1 MLPPAQARAA
11 DNPDD
16 IPDGIPRA
24 LAQSRAARVSG
35 LHYQLSYTLIPHAPA
50 TVATETLRFTL
61 TDASTPLLLD
71 FRDGQVSSLT
81 LNGSAISTTID
92 HGHLI
97 LPADHL
103 HDGPNTD
110 EAHFT
115 VNIGAAGKAI
125 TRFEDHD
132 DGSEYLYTLFVPMD
146 ASMAFPCFD
155 QPDLKA
161 RFTLTVSAPKD
172 WTVISNTAGVTQA
185 SGFGQAMN
193 VAFSETQPLPTYLF
207 AFAAGPFVSVHSTA
221 SLPNVWVRKSK
232 APAALSEVPAVQT
245 TAADGIKFLSNYFAQ
260 PFPFPKYEMV
270 LIPGFAYGG
279 MEHAGCTFLR
289 EESVLF
295 RTAPTDLNRFAR
307 QTLVLH
313 ELTHQWFG
321 DFTTMRWFDDLWLKE
336 GFAQYM
342 AYKTLAALHPDLP
355 VWQRFYQSIKPGAYA
370 IDETQGTTP
379 IYQDIPNLNAAKS
392 AYGAIVYS
400 KAPGVL
406 RQLNYVIGDEAFRHG
421 LQLYL
426 AAHQYGNATWSD
438 LIDSFHTAS
447 GRDLTAWADIWIRHR
462 GMPRVD
468 VAWSCSGS
476 QLSSLR
482 LTQTPV
488 LAGPDSNKDLWPI
501 ATEVLLAYPDGT
513 TSTLRADLGD
523 RSVSL
528 DPHKFNPPLP
538 CPAWIFA
545 NNNDHAYGL
554 FPLDAKSRE
563 AVMHELTASAP
574 ATSDVFRRT
583 LLWGSLWD
591 SVRLAELNPADY
603 IKTALDVLPH
613 ERDEALASSLLGR
626 TQTAIHRYVPAPAQ
640 PELLARGA
648 SLAADRMTS
657 DPDHDLRIVWFR
669 ALDGFATQ
677 PAGAAVMK
685 DLLSGKRTIPGV
697 ELRQQDRWS
706 LVTALL
712 AYNDPEADTYFAAEQ
727 KRDPSGDGLKYAW
740 IAQAARPDAATKQRY
755 FADYTRWPAV
765 PSIVKGEEKITK
777 DKTGEE
783 SIQVTTIKA
792 GEDSISEDWIQS
804 SLGAFNYWNQ
814 SELTAPFL
822 QPALDALPEVKR
834 ERKIFFLVAWL
845 DAFIDGQ
852 QSQASLDTV
861 NHYLQTANPDPDL
874 RLKVLEAM
882 DELQRTVKIRAKFTN
897 VKAAGIN
904 SHEPVLNAPYSAK
917 RRFIEEKKL
926 ADGTISRSESGGSEA
941 RDSQG
946 RTYSAG
952 ERQWTYFDGR
962 KSILK
967 SEMLYRIDDPV
978 ANTETRWNS
987 TSRIVKVIHWSQNP
1001 STQVASAVEAFLSP
1015 PVDAVEKLGAK
1026 TIGGLVAEGSRS
1038 SYTVSPGQDHND
1050 QPIMVVHE
1058 TWSSPELK
1066 IVILETNDDPRSG
1079 KTRNE
1084 LADIVRG
1091 EPDVTQ
1097 YRPPA
1102 DYVVRELQMP

>member
-24 LAQSRAARVSG
+24 LAQSRAARVSA

-71 FRDGQVSSLT
+71 FRDGAVSSLT
-81 LNGSAISTTID
+81 LNGAAIPTTID
-92 HGHLI
+92 HGHLV
-97 LPADHL
+97 LPAGHL
-103 HDGPNTD
+103 HAGANTV
-110 EAHFT
+110 EAKFIA
-115 VNIGAAGKAI
+115 NIGAAGKAI
-125 TRFEDHD
+125 TRFDDHD

-161 RFTLTVSAPKD
+161 RFTLFVTVPNG
-172 WTVISNTAGVTQA
+172 WTVISNTAPAGGLVNFSATTF
-185 SGFGQAMN
+185 GFA
-193 VAFSETQPLPTYLF
+193 ETQPIPTYLF
-207 AFAAGPFVSVHSTA
+207 AFAAGPFVSVHPTA
-221 SLPNVWVRKSK
+221 GLPNVWVRKSK
-232 APAALSEVPAVQT
+232 APAALAEVPAVQN
-245 TAADGIKFLSNYFAQ
+245 TAADGIKFLSDYFAQ

-406 RQLNYVIGDEAFRHG
+406 RQLNYVIGDDAFRRG

-426 AAHQYGNATWSD
+426 AAHPYGNATWND
-438 LIDSFHTAS
+438 LIGSLQQAS
-447 GRDLTAWADIWIRHR
+447 GRDLTAWADMWIRHR

-468 VAWSCSGS
+468 ASFTCSGS
-476 QLSSLR
+476 HLTQLT

-488 LAGPDSNKDLWPI
+488 LAGPNSSPDSRNDLWPI
-501 ATEVLLAYPDGT
+501 ATEILLAYPDGT

-528 DPHKFNPPLP
+528 DPRKFNPPLP
-538 CPAWIFA
+538 CPSWIFA
-545 NNNDHAYGL
+545 NNDDHAYGL

-563 AVMHELTASAP
+563 AVMHQLTASAP

-603 IKTALDVLPH
+603 VRTALDVLPH

-626 TQTAIHRYVPAPAQ
+626 TQTAIHRYVPASAQ

-648 SLAADRMTS
+648 SLAADHMTNN
-657 DPDHDLRIVWFR
+657 PDHDLRIVWFR
-669 ALDGFATQ
+669 SLDGFATQ
-677 PAGAAVMK
+677 PAGTTVMK
-685 DLLSGKRTIPGV
+685 DLLSGARSIPGV

-706 LVTALL
+706 LVTALI
-712 AYNDPEADTYFAAEQ
+712 AYNDPEADACFAAEQ

-740 IAQAARPDAATKQRY
+740 IAQAARPDPATKQKY
-755 FADYTRWPAV
+755 FADYTRWPSDDA
-765 PSIVKGEEKITK
+765 PSGPTPQGAPGSGK
-777 DKTGEE
+777 
-783 SIQVTTIKA
+783 
-792 GEDSISEDWIQS
+792 ISEDWIQS

-814 SELTAPFL
+814 SRLTAPYL
-822 QPALDALPEVKR
+822 KSALEALPQVKR

-845 DAFIDGQ
+845 DAFLHGQ

-861 NHYLQTANPDPDL
+861 DHYLQTANPDPDL

-882 DELQRTVKIRAKFTN
+882 DELQRTVRIRAKY
-897 VKAAGIN
+897 AA
-904 SHEPVLNAPYSAK
+904 
-917 RRFIEEKKL
+917 
-926 ADGTISRSESGGSEA
+926 
-941 RDSQG
+941 Q
-946 RTYSAG
+946 
-952 ERQWTYFDGR
+952 
-962 KSILK
+962 
-967 SEMLYRIDDPV
+967 
-978 ANTETRWNS
+978 
-987 TSRIVKVIHWSQNP
+987 
-1001 STQVASAVEAFLSP
+1001 
-1015 PVDAVEKLGAK
+1015 
-1026 TIGGLVAEGSRS
+1026 
-1038 SYTVSPGQDHND
+1038 
-1050 QPIMVVHE
+1050 
-1058 TWSSPELK
+1058 
-1066 IVILETNDDPRSG
+1066 
-1079 KTRNE
+1079 
-1084 LADIVRG
+1084 
-1091 EPDVTQ
+1091 
-1097 YRPPA
+1097 
-1102 DYVVRELQMP
+1102 